1 MTGSHSVNVEHLF
14 SKLKQAPAIPQLL
27 QEMMTSFNQPNIGL
41 DSIANKIAMDPV
53 ITAKVLKMANS
64 AAYSHGQDVESI
76 AQAAVKLGLN
86 KLRSLVIA
94 SSLTNNFQ
102 HENDFDIRDF
112 WRNSFQVAQI
122 AKAIASQT
130 SLDPE
135 VVFTCSL
142 MHNIGELL
150 IQSALPEEASLVALS
165 QAQGQSRIEAQH
177 AVLNF
182 DFTDVGLELAKQ
194 WNFTDTFA
202 DAIQQQLDPLSFG
215 QISDEAV
222 LIRLA
227 VFVNFATNAGV
238 PVIMLVE
245 RFPQAL
251 AQHLNINPQ
260 ALTTQLQDMQQQGN
274 ELAKLLMQEVA

>member
-1 MTGSHSVNVEHLF
+1 VNVEYLF
-14 SKLKQAPAIPQLL
+14 SKLKQPPVIPQLL
-27 QEMMTSFNQPNIGL
+27 QEMMTSFNQKNIGL
-41 DSIANKIAMDPV
+41 DKIASRIAMDPV

-64 AAYSHGQDVESI
+64 AAYSRGQHVESI
-76 AQAAVKLGLN
+76 EQAAIKLGLN

-94 SSLTNNFQ
+94 SSLANSFKRENNF
-102 HENDFDIRDF
+102 DISEF

-122 AKAIASQT
+122 AKAIAGQT
-130 SLDPE
+130 KLDPE
-135 VVFTCSL
+135 IVFTCSL
-142 MHNIGELL
+142 LHNIGELL
-150 IQSALPEEASLVALS
+150 IQSALPEEASLIALS

-177 AVLNF
+177 AILNF

-202 DAIQQQLDPLSFG
+202 NAIHQQLDPLSSK

-227 VFVNFATNAGV
+227 VFVNFAVNAGV
-238 PVIMLVE
+238 PAAMIIH

-251 AQHLNINPQ
+251 AQHLNIDPEV
-260 ALTTQLQDMQQQGN
+260 LLMQLQEIQQQGN
-274 ELAKLLMQEVA
+274 ELTELLMQEVA

>member
-1 MTGSHSVNVEHLF
+1 MNVEYLF
-14 SKLKQAPAIPQLL
+14 SKLKQPPVIPQLL
-27 QEMMTSFNQPNIGL
+27 QEMMTSFNQPDIGL
-41 DSIANKIAMDPV
+41 DKIAHSIAMDPV

-64 AAYSHGQDVESI
+64 AAYSRGQHVESI
-76 AQAAVKLGLN
+76 EQAAIKLGLN

-94 SSLTNNFQ
+94 SSLANNFK
-102 HENDFDIRDF
+102 HEDSFKRENNFDISEF

-122 AKAIASQT
+122 AKAIAKQT
-130 SLDPE
+130 KLDPE
-135 VVFTCSL
+135 IVFTCSL
-142 MHNIGELL
+142 LHNIGELL
-150 IQSALPEEASLVALS
+150 IQSALPEEASLIALS
-165 QAQGQSRIEAQH
+165 QAQGQSRVEAQH
-177 AVLNF
+177 AILSF

-202 DAIQQQLDPLSFG
+202 NAIHQQLDPLSSK

-238 PVIMLVE
+238 PAAMIIH

-251 AQHLNINPQ
+251 AKHLSIDPEV
-260 ALTTQLQDMQQQGN
+260 LLMPLQEIQQQGN
-274 ELAKLLMQEVA
+274 ELAELLMQKVA

>member
-1 MTGSHSVNVEHLF
+1 MNVEYLF
-14 SKLKQAPAIPQLL
+14 SKLKQPPVIPQLL
-27 QEMMTSFNQPNIGL
+27 QEMMNSFNHTNISL
-41 DSIANKIAMDPV
+41 DKIARRIAMDPV

-64 AAYSHGQDVESI
+64 AAYSRGQHVESI
-76 AQAAVKLGLN
+76 EQAAIKLGLN

-94 SSLTNNFQ
+94 SSLANNFKR
-102 HENDFDIRDF
+102 ENNFDICEF

-130 SLDPE
+130 HLDPE
-135 VVFTCSL
+135 IVFTCSL

-150 IQSALPEEASLVALS
+150 IQSALPEEASLIALS

-177 AVLNF
+177 AILSF
-182 DFTDVGLELAKQ
+182 DFTDVGLELARQ

-202 DAIQQQLDPLSFG
+202 NAIHQQLDPLSCEK
-215 QISDEAV
+215 ISNEAV

-227 VFVNFATNAGV
+227 VFVNFAMNAGV
-238 PVIMLVE
+238 PAPMIIH

-251 AQHLNINPQ
+251 AQHLNIDPEVLLTLLQ
-260 ALTTQLQDMQQQGN
+260 AVQQQGN
-274 ELAKLLMQEVA
+274 ELTELLMQDVV